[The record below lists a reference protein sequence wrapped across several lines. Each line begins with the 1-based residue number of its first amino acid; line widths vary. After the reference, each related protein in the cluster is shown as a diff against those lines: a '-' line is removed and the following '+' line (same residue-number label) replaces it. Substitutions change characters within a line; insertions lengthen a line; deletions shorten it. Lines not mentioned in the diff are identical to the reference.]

1 MKMLAG
7 AVLISIALVIPAS
20 VMAQDSPKTELF
32 GGYSYSHIEGTNLN
46 GWNASIAQN
55 LTRNFGIV
63 ADFGGSHKSQSET
76 VSGVNASARA
86 KLYSFM
92 AGPRFFTRLNE
103 RWTPFAHALF
113 GATHASIKA
122 GSTGDTS
129 VSLSESDTAF
139 SMAFG
144 GGIDCRLTRSLAV
157 RLVQADY
164 MLIRSGGENTN
175 GARISTGIV
184 FRLGKR
190 E

>member
-46 GWNASIAQN
+46 GWNASIARN
-55 LTRNFGIV
+55 LTRHFGIV
-63 ADFGGSHKSQSET
+63 ADFGGNYKSQSET

-86 KLYSFM
+86 RLYSFM
-92 AGPRFFTRLNE
+92 AGPRSYSRINE

-122 GSTGDTS
+122 TGSAGDTS

-144 GGIDCRLTRSLAV
+144 GGID
-157 RLVQADY
+157 
-164 MLIRSGGENTN
+164 
-175 GARISTGIV
+175 
-184 FRLGKR
+184 
-190 E
+190 

>member
-92 AGPRFFTRLNE
+92 AGPRFFTRL
-103 RWTPFAHALF
+103 
-113 GATHASIKA
+113 
-122 GSTGDTS
+122 
-129 VSLSESDTAF
+129 
-139 SMAFG
+139 
-144 GGIDCRLTRSLAV
+144 
-157 RLVQADY
+157 
-164 MLIRSGGENTN
+164 
-175 GARISTGIV
+175 
-184 FRLGKR
+184 
-190 E
+190 